1 MRAADYIAQ
10 KLSEAGITQ
19 VFTVTGGGAM
29 HLNDALGHAEGLHCT
44 YQHHEQA
51 CAMAAEAYARM
62 SGRMA
67 AVCVTSGPGAV
78 NAMTGVLGAWMESI
92 PVIVISGQVRTAVT
106 VRSTGLNIRT
116 MGVQEYDVTK
126 AAQAMTKYAV
136 MVRDASRIRYELEK
150 ALFIARDGRPGP
162 VWIDVP
168 LDIQGAPVEPE
179 SQIGFDPGAYKT
191 GGSGGFGGKKATCTQ
206 GLGLSD
212 GTNAS
217 LHNIVG
223 GLSPTAVTAGA
234 GADDMY
240 ALKTGEALKE
250 AVAHILDKIASADRP
265 VLFGGAAVRASGAY
279 SMFREMVDL
288 LGIPVTAGASSV
300 DLMPYEAPLF
310 VGISGIVAG
319 RAGNFALQNA
329 DVYLSIGSRQSLSQ
343 TGYAYK
349 TWAREAYTIL
359 NDIDPE
365 ELKKPNLHV
374 SYPVV
379 ADAAALISELTAE
392 LKRRGCTKESPL
404 FKKTAWLA
412 KCAGYKANYPVVTEA
427 EKGPMPDGRSNIYAF
442 YDALSEAMGEGQTLV
457 VSVGTSRVA
466 ATQAF
471 RVKEGQRVILNSQTA
486 SMGDCLPFAVGAAT
500 ADKRDVT
507 LVTGE
512 GSFMMNIQELQTIAT
527 NRLPVRI
534 FLIDNEG
541 YHSIR
546 QTQRNFFGGK
556 PVGIGPESGDL
567 GFPDFKKVADA
578 FGFNFA
584 ECLSNDTI
592 RRDVAAAMAMPL
604 PLICRVAVSKTQA
617 TEPKA
622 SSRKLAD
629 GSMVSAPLEDMAPF
643 LSRDELAANM
653 LIPLT
658 EEELKA

>member
-1 MRAADYIAQ
+1 MRGADYIAE
-10 KLSEAGITQ
+10 KLREAGITQ
-19 VFTVTGGGAM
+19 VFVVTGGQAM
-29 HLNDALGHAEGLHCT
+29 HLDDALGHAEGLHCT

-51 CAMAAEAYARM
+51 CAMAAEAYTRT

-67 AVCVTSGPGAV
+67 AVCVTSGPGAI
-78 NAMTGVLGAWMESI
+78 NALSGILGAWMESV

-136 MVRDASRIRYELEK
+136 MVTDMSRLRYEMEK
-150 ALFIARDGRPGP
+150 ALYLARDGRPGP
-162 VWIDVP
+162 VWVDVP
-168 LDIQGAPVEPE
+168 LDIQGGPVEPE
-179 SQIGFDPGAYKT
+179 RLEGFEPAE
-191 GGSGGFGGKKATCTQ
+191 CEI
-206 GLGLSD
+206 
-212 GTNAS
+212 S
-217 LHNIVG
+217 LHNTTDEP
-223 GLSPTAVTAGA
+223 S
-234 GADDMY
+234 DSY
-240 ALKTGEALKE
+240 APKTGEALKE
-250 AVAHILDKIASADRP
+250 AAIRILDKIEQADRP

-279 SMFREMVDL
+279 ESFREMADL
-288 LGIPVTAGASSV
+288 LGVPVTAGASSV
-300 DLMPYEAPLF
+300 DLMPYAAPLF
-310 VGISGIVAG
+310 VGVSGIVAG

-329 DVYLSIGSRQSLSQ
+329 DVYLSIGSRQSISQ
-343 TGYAYK
+343 TGYSYK

-379 ADAAALISELTAE
+379 ADTAALMEELVRE
-392 LKRRGCTKESPL
+392 LRARGCTKEAPL
-404 FKKTAWLA
+404 FKKTAWFD
-412 KCAGYKANYPVVTEA
+412 KCQSYKRNYPVVTEA
-427 EKGPMPDGRSNIYAF
+427 EKGPMPDGRSNTYAF
-442 YDALSEAMGEGQTLV
+442 FDALSEAMEEGQTLV
-457 VSVGTSRVA
+457 ASVGTSRVVC
-466 ATQAF
+466 TQAF

-486 SMGDCLPFAVGAAT
+486 AMGDCLPFAVGTAT
-500 ADKRDVT
+500 ALRESCTDVSLHNTAHAGRTAGPVRPDVT

-512 GSFMMNIQELQTIAT
+512 GSFMMNLQELQTIAT
-527 NRLPVRI
+527 NKLPVRVFI
-534 FLIDNEG
+534 VDNEG

-556 PVGIGPESGDL
+556 PVGIGEESGDL

-578 FGFNFA
+578 FGFNYA

-592 RRDVAAAMAMPL
+592 RRDVAAAMAAPM

-622 SSRKLAD
+622 ASRKLAD
-629 GSMVSAPLEDMAPF
+629 GSMVSSPLEDMAPF
-643 LSRDELAANM
+643 LTREELAANM

-658 EEELKA
+658 EEELRS